1 MNALAQIWIG
11 TRGDRPR
18 MAGLS
23 AGDVEPA
30 ALILAIAGR
39 ADREAFT
46 QLFNH
51 FAPRVKGYLMRLGA
65 SAVAAEELA
74 QETLL
79 MVWRKAGQYD
89 PSRAGASTWIFTI
102 ARNLRIDALRR
113 DRPAPPAEDPA
124 DKRVEPL
131 ADTLVLAVERDG
143 RVRKALQT
151 LSREQA
157 QIVELSFFSEEP
169 HSVIAERLK
178 LPLGTVKSRLRL
190 AMARLRTLL
199 EDMQ

>member
-11 TRGDRPR
+11 TRGDGPR
-18 MAGLS
+18 MGGVS
-23 AGDVEPA
+23 TGDFEPT

-39 ADREAFT
+39 GDREAFT

-79 MVWRKAGQYD
+79 MVWRKAAQFD

-113 DRPAPPAEDPA
+113 DRPAPPTEDPA
-124 DKRVEPL
+124 DEQVEPL
-131 ADTLVLAVERDG
+131 ADALVLAVERDG

-169 HSVIAERLK
+169 HSAIAERLK